1 VVEPPAAV
9 LPGTLDM
16 LVLKVISVA
25 PEHGWG
31 VGQRLQQLSRGV
43 FDVNQGSL
51 YPALQRLLKRGWIA
65 AEWRSTESG
74 RRARYYR
81 ITRSGGRQLERER
94 TSWERQVQ
102 AVAWVLEAPGR

>member
-1 VVEPPAAV
+1 MAQAPASV

-16 LVLKVISVA
+16 LVLKVISVG

-51 YPALQRLLKRGWIA
+51 YPALQRLLKRGWVGA
-65 AEWRSTESG
+65 DWRSTESG

-81 ITRSGGRQLERER
+81 ITPSGSRQLERER
-94 TSWERQVQ
+94 TGWERQVQ
-102 AVAWVLEAPGR
+102 AVGWVLDARS

>member
-1 VVEPPAAV
+1 
-9 LPGTLDM
+9 
-16 LVLKVISVA
+16 VLKVISVA

-51 YPALQRLLKRGWIA
+51 YPALQRLLKRGWIG

-81 ITRSGGRQLERER
+81 ITRSGSRQLERER
-94 TSWERQVQ
+94 TSWQRQVQ
-102 AVAWVLEAPGR
+102 AVGWVLDAHG

>member
-1 VVEPPAAV
+1 MADAPATV

-16 LVLKVISVA
+16 LVLKVISVG

-51 YPALQRLLKRGWIA
+51 YPALQRLLKRGWISA
-65 AEWRSTESG
+65 AWRSTESG

-81 ITRSGGRQLERER
+81 ITPSGARQLERER
-94 TSWERQVQ
+94 TSWERQVR
-102 AVAWVLEAPGR
+102 AVAWVLEATGG

>member
-1 VVEPPAAV
+1 MADAPAAV

-51 YPALQRLLKRGWIA
+51 YPALQRLLKRGWIG

-81 ITRSGGRQLERER
+81 ITRSGARQLELER
-94 TSWERQVQ
+94 TSWERQVR
-102 AVAWVLEAPGR
+102 AVGWVLGASGR

>member
-1 VVEPPAAV
+1 MADTPAAV

-16 LVLKVISVA
+16 LVLKVISVT

-81 ITRSGGRQLERER
+81 ITRSGARQLERER
-94 TSWERQVQ
+94 MGWERQVQ
-102 AVAWVLEAPGR
+102 AVGWVLGAPGR